1 MLNNIKKSLTTLV
14 AKITRD
20 VTIEVGKYTQIG
32 YKQTNEQKLLEI
44 CFSKLAKSR
53 CKAATNLWADTDEE
67 DNADS
72 IDEDA
77 QVETDE
83 DQVRFF

>member
-1 MLNNIKKSLTTLV
+1 
-14 AKITRD
+14 
-20 VTIEVGKYTQIG
+20 
-32 YKQTNEQKLLEI
+32 
-44 CFSKLAKSR
+44 
-53 CKAATNLWADTDEE
+53 LWADTDEE

-83 DQVRFF
+83 DQVRIF